1 MHRVMIF
8 TEYFLKLQSNPK
20 LSHLPSC
27 HCVPHYNCKVVSRE
41 ALEKCKCNKLKAMP
55 PAMQIK
61 TSKPQFPFQSHI
73 LQMLV
78 PLSAKLQQD
87 RNSQYCF
94 ISFLIP
100 YGLQHPDFTAS
111 GKKTSQN
118 ASKLGFWLQDWIN
131 GQKSSKLRFW

>member
-73 LQMLV
+73 LQMPV
-78 PLSAKLQQD
+78 PLSAKLHQD
-87 RNSQYCF
+87 RNSDF
-94 ISFLIP
+94 SSGLDWKNISRI
-100 YGLQHPDFTAS
+100 
-111 GKKTSQN
+111 
-118 ASKLGFWLQDWIN
+118 GFYICMKMSNTKCIN
-131 GQKSSKLRFW
+131 ICTLHLS